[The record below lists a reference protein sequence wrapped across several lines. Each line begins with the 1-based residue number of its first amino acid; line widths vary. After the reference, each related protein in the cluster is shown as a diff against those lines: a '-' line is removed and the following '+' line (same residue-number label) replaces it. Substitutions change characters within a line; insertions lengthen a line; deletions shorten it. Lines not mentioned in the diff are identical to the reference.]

1 MVRSL
6 YLAVIAL
13 TTIFSVACS
22 RTPIRP
28 HPDNPHYF
36 EWRGKPAVLLTSG
49 EHYGAVLNL
58 DFDFEI
64 YLQTLQ
70 AAGLNLT
77 RTFSGVY
84 CEHPG
89 AFNISKNTLAPAAG
103 KLACP
108 WARSVQ
114 PGYRNGGTKFDLEKW
129 DDAYFERLQRFLGRA
144 AAHGI
149 VVELVLFCP
158 FYGDEQWQ
166 LSPLHIANNING
178 IGDVD
183 RTEVYTLQ
191 HQELTRVQ
199 ENMVRKIVTE
209 LNEFDNLY
217 YEICNEPYFAGPTLE
232 WQAYIAKVIRESE
245 ATLPKKHMIAQNIA
259 NNAAKIENPDANVD
273 LFNFH
278 YALPSAVDDNY
289 HLNKALG
296 DDETGFSGTGDEPY
310 RLEAWNFML
319 AGGAVF
325 SHLDYSF
332 TVDDEDGTYAFPA
345 TQPGGGGAA
354 LRRQI
359 RILKEFIEGFDFIR
373 MRPMQEIFASPM
385 PSLQARALGCAGE
398 YAIYFS
404 QAQQLRENYSL
415 RWRGRLTPLYSDVYT
430 FHTITDDGVRLWVDG
445 EKLIDDWTSHAPT
458 ENAGEIRLRANVPV
472 DIRMEYFQGRGGAQA
487 SLWWSSAGQ
496 EKQIIPAAQ
505 FALPDGSAPGLIVEW
520 FDDIELKD
528 KLAEAVVFQVAFS
541 DSLTGLFP
549 VQKTEGEMA
558 VDLALPAGSYQAQW
572 LEPISGDVIKIETVQ
587 HATDVL
593 TLALPTFDRDIALAL
608 RKLKE

>member
-1 MVRSL
+1 MKKLGPLVAVLTALLSL
-6 YLAVIAL
+6 
-13 TTIFSVACS
+13 ACS
-22 RTPIRP
+22 RSRPIHL

-36 EWRGKPAVLLTSG
+36 VWQDKPTVLLTSG

-58 DFDFEI
+58 EFDFEI

-70 AAGLNLT
+70 TGGLNLT

-103 KLACP
+103 KLVCP
-108 WARSVQ
+108 WARSEQ
-114 PGYRNGGTKFDLEKW
+114 PGYRNGGNKFDLEKR
-129 DDAYFERLQRFLGRA
+129 DDAYFERLRSYVSCA
-144 AAHGI
+144 ADHDI

-158 FYGDEQWQ
+158 FYGDEQWG

-183 RTEVYTLQ
+183 RTEVYTLKHPQ
-191 HQELTRVQ
+191 LTRMQ
-199 ENMVRKIVTE
+199 ENMVRQIVTE

-232 WQAYIAKVIRESE
+232 WQAHIATVIRETE

-259 NNAAKIENPDANVD
+259 NNFARVENPDENVD

-278 YALPSAVDDNY
+278 YALPSAVDENY
-289 HLNKALG
+289 HLNRAVG
-296 DDETGFSGTGDEPY
+296 DDETGFAGTGDEPY

-332 TVDDEDGTYAFPA
+332 TVDHEDGTYAFPA

-373 MRPMQEIFASPM
+373 MQPMQQIFASPI
-385 PSLQARALGCAGE
+385 PGLQARALGRAGE

-404 QAQQLRENYSL
+404 RTRQLQQNYSL
-415 RWRGRLTPLYSDVYT
+415 RWTGRLTPKYT
-430 FHTITDDGVRLWVDG
+430 EIYTLHTITDDGVRLWVDG
-445 EKLIDDWTSHAPT
+445 EKLIDDWTSHAPA
-458 ENAGEIRLRANVPV
+458 ENAAEIEMHAGVPV
-472 DIRMEYFQGRGGAQA
+472 DIRMDYFQGMGGAEA
-487 SLWWSSAGQ
+487 TLLWSSASQ
-496 EKQIIPAAQ
+496 VKEVIAADY
-505 FALPDGSAPGLIVEW
+505 FELPDGSASGLKVEW
-520 FDDIELKD
+520 FDDTELENHQ
-528 KLAEAVVFQVAFS
+528 AETVVSQVAFS
-541 DSLTGLFP
+541 GSLKGLFP
-549 VQKTEGEMA
+549 TPEAKDEMI
-558 VDLALPAGSYQAQW
+558 VNLALPSGSYQCQW
-572 LEPISGDVIKIETVQ
+572 LDPISGDLIKTETIQ
-587 HATDVL
+587 HATNVL
-593 TLALPTFDRDIALAL
+593 TLSLPTFDRDIALAL
-608 RKLKE
+608 RK